1 MVVIL
6 VLIIIIVFGYWYL
19 MLSKTINNVINDVVK
34 GDEGTKSLVVYF
46 TRTGVIE
53 TDSDIDAITSASLN
67 RNRGNTEIAAK
78 MIQKETGA
86 DMYQIYTERYY
97 RTSFMGTATTAL
109 IEKTLNLRPKLANKP
124 DNLDDYD
131 VIYVGYPIW
140 WFNAPMAIGTFLESY
155 DLRGKT
161 IVPFCTSQDND
172 IDISMEYI
180 NNICKDATVLKG
192 LTANQVTEGKIE
204 HWLNEISLMEDK

>member
-1 MVVIL
+1 MVAIL
-6 VLIIIIVFGYWYL
+6 ALIIITVFGYWYL
-19 MLSKTINNVINDVVK
+19 MLGKTIDNVTNEVVK
-34 GDEGTKSLVVYF
+34 GNEGTKSLVVYF
-46 TRTGVIE
+46 TRAGVIE
-53 TDSDIDAITSASLN
+53 TDTDIDAITSASLN

-86 DMYQIYTERYY
+86 DMYQIYTDRYY
-97 RTSFMGTATTAL
+97 RTSFMGTAATAW
-109 IEKTLNLRPKLANKP
+109 IEKTLNLRPKLANKL
-124 DNLDDYD
+124 DSLDDYD

-161 IVPFCTSQDND
+161 IVPFCTSQDNN

-192 LTANQVTEGKIE
+192 LTVNQVKEEKIKQ
-204 HWLNEISLMEDK
+204 WLNEIGLLENK

>member
-6 VLIIIIVFGYWYL
+6 ALIIITVLGYWYL
-19 MLSKTINNVINDVVK
+19 MLGKTIDNVTNEVVK
-34 GDEGTKSLVVYF
+34 GNEGTKSLVVYF
-46 TRTGVIE
+46 TRSGVIE
-53 TDSDIDAITSASLN
+53 TDTDIDAITSASLN
-67 RNRGNTEIAAK
+67 RNGVNTEIAAK

-86 DMYQIYTERYY
+86 DMYQIYTDRYY
-97 RTSFMGTATTAL
+97 RTSFMGTAATAW
-109 IEKTLNLRPKLANKP
+109 IEKTLNLRPKLANKL
-124 DNLDDYD
+124 DSLDDYD

-161 IVPFCTSQDND
+161 IVPFCTSQDNN

-180 NNICKDATVLKG
+180 NNICRDATVLKG
-192 LTANQVTEGKIE
+192 LTVNQMKEEKIKQ
-204 HWLNEISLMEDK
+204 WLNEIALLEDK